1 MSKHID
7 ALSKLFEGLEMDLPG
22 MWSTADFEGGR
33 DEVRGPEWTPAEE
46 EEPHP
51 DDIVTRLRKPKKVF
65 VRGRMMIPVDYDGMW
80 QLMGEAANEIEQLR
94 KEREELRGLLHRR
107 EERRQT

>member
-22 MWSTADFEGGR
+22 MWSTADS
-33 DEVRGPEWTPAEE
+33 PAEE